1 MRPYFEELEYQILA
15 PFAIKSK
22 ESKGRTYN
30 EPDSQ
35 TRTCFQRDRDRII
48 HSKAF
53 RRLKHK
59 TQVFIASYS
68 DHSRSR
74 LTHTIEVAQ
83 ISRHLAR
90 LLKVNE
96 DLSECIALAHDLGH
110 TPYGHSGEKELNQL
124 MKDHGGFEHNQQSLR
139 IVEHIEEKYPQFI
152 GLNLSF
158 EVREGLR
165 KHETPWDHPQVGHS
179 FVTIEAQIANIA
191 DEIAYNNHDI
201 DDGLTTGLLLESD
214 LENHVTLW
222 KEAKKV
228 IQQKYTALKN
238 RQLYHLINSY
248 LISSQVIDVTKTS
261 LSHIKN
267 TTLSSVGALQKITT
281 PLISFSKEMSEKN
294 KELRQFL
301 FTYFYQHYNVYRM
314 NKQGQLIIRK
324 LFKAFTEDPYLL
336 PQKYQKKV
344 TSTKASSLE
353 RLTCDYIAGMTDPFA
368 EKEYQS
374 IYF

>member
-1 MRPYFEELEYQILA
+1 MRDYFEKLEYQILA

-22 ESKGRTYN
+22 ESKGRAHN
-30 EPDSQ
+30 EIPSQ

-96 DLSECIALAHDLGH
+96 DLCECIALAHDLGH
-110 TPYGHSGEKELNQL
+110 TPYGHSGEKELNHL
-124 MKDHGGFEHNQQSLR
+124 MKNHGGFEHNQQSLR
-139 IVEHIEEKYPQFI
+139 IIEHLEEKYPQFP

-158 EVREGLR
+158 EIREGLR
-165 KHETPWDHPQVGHS
+165 KHETPWDHPKQS
-179 FVTIEAQIANIA
+179 SERAFITIESQIANVA

-201 DDGLTTGLLLESD
+201 DDGLTSGLLIESE
-214 LENHVTLW
+214 LENQVTLW
-222 KEAKKV
+222 KEAKKI
-228 IQQKYTALKN
+228 IQKKYTSLEN

-248 LISSQVIDVTKTS
+248 LISSQVIDVTETS
-261 LSHIKN
+261 QINIKSHHLESIETLQN
-267 TTLSSVGALQKITT
+267 TRT
-281 PLISFSKEMSEKN
+281 PFISFSKEMHSKN
-294 KELRQFL
+294 RELRKFL
-301 FTYFYQHYNVYRM
+301 FDNFYKNYSVYRM
-314 NKQGQLIIRK
+314 NKQGQLIIQK
-324 LFKAFTEDPYLL
+324 LFQAFKKDQYLL
-336 PQKYQKKV
+336 PQKYQEKLKLV
-344 TSTKASSLE
+344 PVE
-353 RLTCDYIAGMTDPFA
+353 RVICDYIAGMTDTFA